1 MTGEFIMQT
10 VNIAD
15 LKNNLSA
22 WLEQVRNG
30 EELIVKDRNTPIAR
44 LLPLAAGEDLD
55 AEEATLV
62 AAGLMRLP
70 VDKKNDD
77 FLDYPVPE
85 VSLDHIRAVMRAE
98 RDED

>member
-1 MTGEFIMQT
+1 MRT

-30 EELIVKDRNTPIAR
+30 EELVVKDRNTPIAR
-44 LLPLAAGEDLD
+44 LMPLAAGDQLDL
-55 AEEATLV
+55 EEESLV

-70 VDKKNDD
+70 LEKKTND
-77 FLDYPVPE
+77 FLDLPAPE
-85 VSLDHIRAVMRAE
+85 VSLDAIRAAIQAE

>member
-1 MTGEFIMQT
+1 MQT

-30 EELIVKDRNTPIAR
+30 EELVVKDRNTPIAR
-44 LLPLAAGEDLD
+44 LMPLAAGEDLD
-55 AEEATLV
+55 AEESALV

-70 VDKKNDD
+70 LDRKSND
-77 FLDYPVPE
+77 FLDLPSPE
-85 VSLDHIRAVMRAE
+85 VSLDAVRASIAAE

>member
-1 MTGEFIMQT
+1 MQT

-44 LLPLAAGEDLD
+44 LMPLTAGEDLD
-55 AEEATLV
+55 AEEESLV

-70 VDKKNDD
+70 LDKKSND
-77 FLDYPVPE
+77 FLDLLPAPE
-85 VSLDHIRAVMRAE
+85 VSLDAIRAAIRRE

>member
-1 MTGEFIMQT
+1 MRLEVFMQT

-22 WLEQVRNG
+22 WLEQVKNG

-44 LLPLAAGEDLD
+44 LMPLAAGEDLE
-55 AEEATLV
+55 AEEASLV

-70 VDKKNDD
+70 LDKKSND
-77 FLDYPVPE
+77 FLDLPSPE
-85 VSLDHIRAVMRAE
+85 VSLDAIRATVAAE
-98 RDED
+98 RNED

>member
-1 MTGEFIMQT
+1 MQT

-30 EELIVKDRNTPIAR
+30 EELVVKDRNTPIAR
-44 LLPLAAGEDLD
+44 LMPLAAGEDLD
-55 AEEATLV
+55 AEEKALV

-70 VDKKNDD
+70 LGEKTDD
-77 FLDYPVPE
+77 FLDLPAPE
-85 VSLDHIRAVMRAE
+85 VSLDVIRAVIRAE

>member
-1 MTGEFIMQT
+1 MQT

-44 LLPLAAGEDLD
+44 VMPLASGENLE
-55 AEEATLV
+55 AEEEVLV

-70 VDKKNDD
+70 LMEKSDD
-77 FLDYPVPE
+77 FLNFPAPE
-85 VSLDHIRAVMRAE
+85 VSLDRIREAIRAD

>member
-1 MTGEFIMQT
+1 MQT

-44 LLPLAAGEDLD
+44 VMPLASGEDLE
-55 AEEATLV
+55 AEEELLV

-70 VDKKNDD
+70 LDKKNDD
-77 FLDYPVPE
+77 FLDFPAAE
-85 VSLDHIRAVMRAE
+85 VSLDHIREAVQAE

>member
-1 MTGEFIMQT
+1 MQT

-30 EELIVKDRNTPIAR
+30 EELIVKDRNRPIAR
-44 LLPLAAGEDLD
+44 LMPLSPINDLD
-55 AEEATLV
+55 SEEESLV

-70 VDKKNDD
+70 LEEKSND
-77 FLDYPVPE
+77 FLNYPAPE
-85 VSLDHIRAVMRAE
+85 VPPDAIRAGIRAE

>member
-1 MTGEFIMQT
+1 MQT

-30 EELIVKDRNTPIAR
+30 EELVVKDRNKPIAR
-44 LLPLAAGEDLD
+44 VMPLAGGEDLD
-55 AEEATLV
+55 AEEEALV

-70 VDKKNDD
+70 LREKNND
-77 FLDYPVPE
+77 FLDMPAPQ
-85 VSLDHIRAVMRAE
+85 VSMEDIQAAIRAE

>member
-1 MTGEFIMQT
+1 MQT

-22 WLEQVRNG
+22 YLEQVRNG
-30 EELIVKDRNTPIAR
+30 LELIVKDRNRPIAR
-44 LLPLAAGEDLD
+44 LLPLGEDLD
-55 AEEATLV
+55 AEEESLV

-70 VDKKNDD
+70 LEAKNDD
-77 FLDYPVPE
+77 FLDFPSPE
-85 VSLDHIRAVMRAE
+85 VSSESVRQIIRSE

>member
-1 MTGEFIMQT
+1 MRT

-22 WLEQVRNG
+22 WLNQARNG
-30 EELIVKDRNTPIAR
+30 EELIVKDCNRPIAR
-44 LLPLAAGEDLD
+44 LLPLTLGDDLD
-55 AEEATLV
+55 AEEEALV

-70 VDKKNDD
+70 LDEKSDD
-77 FLDYPVPE
+77 FPDYSAPS
-85 VSLDHIRAVMRAE
+85 VSLKSIRAAIKAE

>member
-1 MTGEFIMQT
+1 MQT

-22 WLEQVRNG
+22 WLEQVKNG
-30 EELIVKDRNTPIAR
+30 EELVIKDRNKPIAR
-44 LLPLAAGEDLD
+44 VMPLAGGEDLD
-55 AEEATLV
+55 AEEEALV

-70 VDKKNDD
+70 LKEKNDD
-77 FLDYPVPE
+77 FLDMPAPQ
-85 VSLDHIRAVMRAE
+85 VSMEDIQAVIRAE

>member
-1 MTGEFIMQT
+1 MQT

-44 LLPLAAGEDLD
+44 LMPLTSGEDLD
-55 AEEATLV
+55 AEEESLV

-70 VDKKNDD
+70 LERNSND
-77 FLDYPVPE
+77 FLDLPSPE
-85 VSLDHIRAVMRAE
+85 VSLETIRASITAE
-98 RDED
+98 RDDD

>member
-1 MTGEFIMQT
+1 MIMQT

-30 EELIVKDRNTPIAR
+30 EELVVKDRNTPIAR
-44 LLPLAAGEDLD
+44 LMPLTAGEDLD
-55 AEEATLV
+55 TEEESLV

-70 VDKKNDD
+70 LDKKNNA
-77 FLDYPVPE
+77 FLDFPAPE
-85 VSLDHIRAVMRAE
+85 VSLDAVRTAIRDE

>member
-1 MTGEFIMQT
+1 MQT

-30 EELIVKDRNTPIAR
+30 EELVVKDRNKPIAR
-44 LLPLAAGEDLD
+44 VMPLAFGEDLD
-55 AEEATLV
+55 AEEALV
-62 AAGLMRLP
+62 AAGLMCLP
-70 VDKKNDD
+70 IKEKNDD
-77 FLDYPVPE
+77 FLDLPAPE
-85 VSLDHIRAVMRAE
+85 VSLDAIRAALRAE

>member
-1 MTGEFIMQT
+1 MQT

-22 WLEQVRNG
+22 WLEQVKNG
-30 EELIVKDRNTPIAR
+30 EELVVKDRNKLIAR
-44 LLPLAAGEDLD
+44 IMPLVAGEDLD
-55 AEEATLV
+55 AEEEALV

-70 VDKKNDD
+70 LKEKNDD
-77 FLDYPVPE
+77 FLDMPAPE
-85 VSLDHIRAVMRAE
+85 VSSDAIRAVIRTE

>member
-1 MTGEFIMQT
+1 MQT

-22 WLEQVRNG
+22 WLEQVKNG

-44 LLPLAAGEDLD
+44 VMPLTAGEHLD
-55 AEEATLV
+55 TEEEALV
-62 AAGLMRLP
+62 AAGLMHLP
-70 VDKKNDD
+70 LDKKNND
-77 FLDYPVPE
+77 FLDYPAPE
-85 VSLDHIRAVMRAE
+85 VSLDHIRVAIQAE

>member
-1 MTGEFIMQT
+1 MRT

-22 WLEQVRNG
+22 HLERVRAG
-30 EELIVKDRNTPIAR
+30 EELIVKDRNRPIAR
-44 LLPLAAGEDLD
+44 LMPLTSGEDLD
-55 AEEATLV
+55 AEEKALV

-70 VDKKNDD
+70 VKEKSDD
-77 FLDYPVPE
+77 FLDLPAPRVAME
-85 VSLDHIRAVMRAE
+85 DIRAVIRAE

>member
-1 MTGEFIMQT
+1 MQP

-30 EELIVKDRNTPIAR
+30 EELIIVDRNRPFAR
-44 LLPLAAGEDLD
+44 LLPFSPGDDLVAVD
-55 AEEATLV
+55 EESLV

-70 VDKKNDD
+70 LEGKSDD
-77 FLDYPVPE
+77 FLNYPAPVVPLE
-85 VSLDHIRAVMRAE
+85 NIRASIKAE

>member
-1 MTGEFIMQT
+1 MQT

-44 LLPLAAGEDLD
+44 LMPLATGEDLD
-55 AEEATLV
+55 AEEEALV

-70 VDKKNDD
+70 LNKKNND
-77 FLDYPVPE
+77 FLDYPAPGVL
-85 VSLDHIRAVMRAE
+85 LDEIRAAIRTE

>member
-1 MTGEFIMQT
+1 MQT

-22 WLEQVRNG
+22 WLEQVKNG
-30 EELIVKDRNTPIAR
+30 EELVVKDRNKPIAR
-44 LLPLAAGEDLD
+44 VMPLAGGEDLD
-55 AEEATLV
+55 AEEEALV

-70 VDKKNDD
+70 LREKNND
-77 FLDYPVPE
+77 FLDMPAPQ
-85 VSLDHIRAVMRAE
+85 VSMEDIQAAIRAE